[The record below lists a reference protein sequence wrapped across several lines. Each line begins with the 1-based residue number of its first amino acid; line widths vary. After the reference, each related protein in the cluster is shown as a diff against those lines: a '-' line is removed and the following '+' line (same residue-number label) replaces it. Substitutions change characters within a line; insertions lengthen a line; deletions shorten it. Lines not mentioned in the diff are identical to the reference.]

1 MQTGRERG
9 VMRWDAR
16 HWMLTDRLDQVVAR
30 LARLTTLAA
39 PADAP
44 ADAPTDAPANPAP
57 DAAPANATPDGAPR
71 MRSPK
76 EERAIREEVAR
87 LTTEREDLRRQ
98 LRALGPSPRAKMG

>member
-1 MQTGRERG
+1 MHMGRERG

-16 HWMLTDRLDQVVAR
+16 HWMLSDRLEQVE
-30 LARLTTLAA
+30 ARLTRLTRLTTPANPAEA
-39 PADAP
+39 PADA
-44 ADAPTDAPANPAP
+44 
-57 DAAPANATPDGAPR
+57 APR

-76 EERAIREEVAR
+76 EERAVREEVAR

>member
-1 MQTGRERG
+1 MHMGRERG

-16 HWMLTDRLDQVVAR
+16 HWMLTDRLEQVE
-30 LARLTTLAA
+30 ARLTRLTMLTPPAEA
-39 PADAP
+39 PADA
-44 ADAPTDAPANPAP
+44 
-57 DAAPANATPDGAPR
+57 APR

-76 EERAIREEVAR
+76 EERAVREEVAR